1 MLRTI
6 PVGCVDAPLGPVDTV
21 ASVDVTTPLVDEPP
35 VTDTVTV
42 VSAAGPSK

>member
-6 PVGCVDAPLGPVDTV
+6 PVGTVDAPLGPVDAV
-21 ASVDVTTPLVDEPP
+21 ASGDVTAPLVDEPP
-35 VTDTVTV
+35 VTDTPDV